1 MLKRIDSLQPTAL
14 VGSYV
19 THLAFEVEYPCI
31 RVHIWASFAINRHSY
46 TNTDNEVL
54 RNTKK
59 KFQTI

>member
-54 RNTKK
+54 
-59 KFQTI
+59 